1 MAAPSSTIWGNTVN
15 SKGRLGLKFNFA
27 EKSDEPDKVDI
38 TVDIWFWSRY
48 PLEDANNTLYFNNL
62 ATYAKKVEKRDV
74 KIKHTQSGKNGWN
87 TRNQTKIRTVDTFTA
102 KRETV
107 ARTYSCA
114 ARLAGIDG
122 IDSIPVSANYIIE
135 ALPKYNIIYD
145 LNGGEGNFSS
155 GSQFYGMNYILP
167 STVPSKSGLIFQG
180 WKIDGTDEVYP
191 AGSEILIKQETKL
204 VAQWGETSI
213 IYLTY
218 DANGGIGSLP
228 AESSDDGS
236 FVIKPGEGFSKE
248 GYSFIGWKDDL
259 GETYTPGE
267 TKEFTSSM
275 VLYAQWEEV
284 SVNLKFYIRKGETR
298 IDDDNYLIRDDMGE
312 PVSIT
317 KKTNENVLIDILTKY
332 PISLEPYEFKN
343 EWLCVYEDGEGT
355 EERYREK
362 QLFTKKVNKDI
373 RFYAQWCDPKSKI
386 TLRKDDEID
395 AAELQEI
402 DGSEIILS
410 KDGILYASEFIEKDN
425 GIYFT
430 KNTNKISSVRF
441 NELKF

>member
-1 MAAPSSTIWGNTVN
+1 MAAPSSTKWGSIVSN
-15 SKGRLGLKFNFA
+15 KGRLGLNLTVK
-27 EKSDEPDKVDI
+27 EISDDKTSV

-48 PLEDANNTLYFNNL
+48 PLEDSNNTLYFSNL
-62 ATYAKKVEKRDV
+62 ATYAKGNLKSVT
-74 KIKHTQSGKNGWN
+74 IKHTQSGSSGWN
-87 TRNQTKIRTVDTFTA
+87 TKNQTKLRSRGFTIERIDSTQ
-102 KRETV
+102 KLP
-107 ARTYSCA
+107 CA

-122 IDSIPVSANYIIE
+122 IGALTVSAEYIVK
-135 ALPKYNIIYD
+135 ALPKYRIIYD
-145 LNGGEGNFSS
+145 LNGGEGKFSS
-155 GSQFYGMNYILP
+155 GTQFYGKNYILP
-167 STVPSKSGLIFQG
+167 STIPSKSGLIFQG
-180 WKIDGTDEVYP
+180 WKVDGTNEVYP

-228 AESSDDGS
+228 AESSDNGS
-236 FVIKPGEGFSKE
+236 FVIKSGEGFSKE
-248 GYSFIGWKDDL
+248 GYNFIGWKDDL

-267 TKEFTSSM
+267 EKEFTSST

-284 SVNLKFYIRKGETR
+284 SVNLKFYIGKGETR
-298 IDDDNYLIRDDMGE
+298 IDDDNYLIRDDMGK

-332 PISLEPYEFKN
+332 PVNLEPYEFKN

-373 RFYAQWCDPKSKI
+373 RFYAQWYDPKSKI
-386 TLRKDDEID
+386 ALRKDDEID

>member
-1 MAAPSSTIWGNTVN
+1 MAAPSSTKWGNTVN
-15 SKGRLGLKFNFA
+15 GKGRLGLKFNFA
-27 EKSDEPDKVDI
+27 TNSSTPDKVDV

-48 PLEDANNTLYFNNL
+48 PLEDYNNTLYFNNL
-62 ATYAKKVEKRDV
+62 ATYAKTICKPQDV

-87 TRNQTKIRTVDTFTA
+87 TKNQTKIRTVDKFTV

-155 GSQFYGMNYILP
+155 GSQFYGMNYTLP
-167 STVPSKSGLIFQG
+167 STVPSKSGLVFQG
-180 WKIDGTDEVYP
+180 WKVEGTNEVYS

-218 DANGGIGSLP
+218 DANGGTGSLP
-228 AESSDDGS
+228 AKSSDDGS
-236 FVIKPGEGFSKE
+236 FVIASGDGFSKE
-248 GYSFIGWKDDL
+248 GYNFAGWNTEADGSGDKI
-259 GETYTPGE
+259 ETLTPI
-267 TKEFTSSM
+267 TINSSTT
-275 VLYAQWEEV
+275 LYAQWEEV
-284 SVNLKFYIRKGETR
+284 SIKLKFYIKEDQELIAEISKTTN
-298 IDDDNYLIRDDMGE
+298 DNI
-312 PVSIT
+312 
-317 KKTNENVLIDILTKY
+317 LIDIAKDGRVV
-332 PISLEPYEFKN
+332 LEPYKFKN
-343 EWLCVYEDGEGT
+343 EWRCVYEDGNGS
-355 EERYREK
+355 EEFYREG
-362 QLFTKKVNKDI
+362 QLFTKKVNQDVK
-373 RFYAQWCDPKSKI
+373 FYAQWYDPKSKI
-386 TLRKDDEID
+386 ALRKDDEID

-410 KDGILYASEFIEKDN
+410 KNGILYASEFIEKDN

>member
-15 SKGRLGLKFNFA
+15 GKGRLGLKFNFA
-27 EKSDEPDKVDI
+27 EQSNEPDKVDI

-48 PLEDANNTLYFNNL
+48 PLEDANNTLYFQNL
-62 ATYAKKVEKRDV
+62 ATYAKKIEKRDV

-87 TRNQTKIRTVDTFTA
+87 TRNQTKIRTTDKFTV

-114 ARLAGIDG
+114 ARLGGIDG

-155 GSQFYGMNYILP
+155 DSQFYGMNYTLP

-180 WKIDGTDEVYP
+180 WKVEGTNEVYST
-191 AGSEILIKQETKL
+191 GSEILIKKETKL
-204 VAQWGETSI
+204 IAQWGTTPV
-213 IYLTY
+213 IYLAY
-218 DANGGIGSLP
+218 DANGGTGSLP
-228 AESSDDGS
+228 TMYSEDSRFTVAS
-236 FVIKPGEGFSKE
+236 GEGLSKE
-248 GYSFIGWKDDL
+248 GYKFTGWNTQADGSGDPVGALEEKTFD
-259 GETYTPGE
+259 
-267 TKEFTSSM
+267 SSTT
-275 VLYAQWEEV
+275 LYAQWAEV
-284 SVNLKFYIRKGETR
+284 SANLKFYIKEA
-298 IDDDNYLIRDDMGE
+298 DQE
-312 PVSIT
+312 PIAT
-317 KKTNENVLIDILTKY
+317 IIKTTNNNILIDIAKNGRVV
-332 PISLEPYEFKN
+332 LEPYKFKN
-343 EWLCVYEDGEGT
+343 EWRCVYEDGEGS
-355 EERYREK
+355 EEFYREG
-362 QLFTKKVNKDI
+362 QLFTKKVNQDVK
-373 RFYAQWCDPKSKI
+373 FYAQWYDPKSKI
-386 TLRKDDEID
+386 VLRKDGAVD

-430 KNTNKISSVRF
+430 KDTNKISSVKF
-441 NELKF
+441 NELKI